1 MAEELQVPI
10 AQAPLETDAGT
21 PTRPWFTFWSLVGQR
36 LTAFGGVS
44 PVATADATDPATTM
58 ALVNELK
65 AKLNEVVN
73 SQQ

>member
-1 MAEELQVPI
+1 MAEDLKAPS
-10 AQAPLETDAGT
+10 AQAPLTAGAGL
-21 PTRPWFTFWSLVGQR
+21 PSRPWFTFWSLVGQR
-36 LTAFGGVS
+36 LTALGGVS